1 MICDSFSEL
10 LRRAV
15 NGEAEAVDEILRL
28 YMPLINRSSVVDGV
42 FDEDCRQYIL
52 LRVVE
57 QIGKFVNSHLK
68 FHRRTGW
75 T

>member
-1 MICDSFSEL
+1 MIYNSFSEL

-15 NGEAEAVDEILRL
+15 DGEPEAVDEILRL

-52 LRVVE
+52 LRAAG
-57 QIGKFVNSHLK
+57 QIGKFSL
-68 FHRRTGW
+68 FT
-75 T
+75 